1 MYTQFTRA
9 QPLRGVCAALRGN
22 RAPPRRLLA
31 KTDKA
36 NKHSNTV
43 LAEWSGVMLIDA
55 FEEDG
60 FRPPAPYPSPNRLGL
75 IRLLHALR
83 RNPLECWSSDFFTET
98 ISRVKLPIGTAFV
111 VNEPAAIRRV
121 LIDNAVNYR
130 KDPLQ
135 HRVLRAGLADGLL
148 SADGERWDAQRRTLA
163 PLFSL
168 RNVRSLTTDM
178 RAAVDALTQR
188 WLSFP
193 PGSVDVAAE
202 MTVLTLNVLALTIFA
217 DGLPGDL
224 NDFRRSMNDY
234 FRTVGRI
241 GLLDLLGVPDVVPR
255 PGEAKVRATLR
266 YFEAM
271 IDELIAARRRKL
283 DSAACERRN
292 DLLSLLLRALDPDTG
307 RSMTEVEVRSNILT
321 FLSAGHETT
330 ANTLSWALFLLS
342 QSASWRAAV
351 EREAALALAG
361 PDEGMY
367 DRLTVTRA
375 VVEET
380 LRLYPPIPALSRI
393 AEKPDRLG
401 DYEIRARSLIVISP
415 YVLHRHVRHWDKP
428 DIFEPRRFLGEA
440 RRGIERF
447 AYLPFGAGPRTCIG
461 STFALQEATV
471 ALATLLHRFDF
482 RLEPGADVWPLMRVT
497 LRPGNGL
504 PMRITPKRRRDG
516 LQAQSQ
522 HQRRREEAR

>member
-1 MYTQFTRA
+1 
-9 QPLRGVCAALRGN
+9 
-22 RAPPRRLLA
+22 
-31 KTDKA
+31 
-36 NKHSNTV
+36 
-43 LAEWSGVMLIDA
+43 MLIEA

-60 FRPPAPYPSPNRLGL
+60 FRPPAPCPAPTRLGL
-75 IRLLHALR
+75 IRLLQALR
-83 RNPLECWSSDFFTET
+83 SNPLECWSREFFTET

-111 VNEPAAIRRV
+111 VNDPAAIRRV
-121 LIDNAVNYR
+121 LIDNAGNYR

-148 SADGERWDAQRRTLA
+148 SAEGERWDAQRRTLA

-168 RNVRSLTTDM
+168 RNVRSLTPNM
-178 RAAVDALTQR
+178 LAAIDALTRR

-193 PGSVDVAAE
+193 PERSVDVAAE

-266 YFEAM
+266 YFETM
-271 IDELIAARRRKL
+271 IDQLIEARRRKL
-283 DSAACERRN
+283 DSTACERRN

-307 RSMTEVEVRSNILT
+307 RSMTETEVRSNILT

-330 ANTLSWALFLLS
+330 ANTLSWALYLLS
-342 QSASWRAAV
+342 QSACWRAAV
-351 EREAALALAG
+351 EREAAQALAG

-401 DYEIRARSLIVISP
+401 DHEIRPRSLIVISP
-415 YVLHRHVRHWDKP
+415 YVLHRHIRLWDRP
-428 DIFEPRRFLGEA
+428 DVFEPRRFLGEA

-461 STFALQEATV
+461 STFALQEATL

-482 RLEPGADVWPLMRVT
+482 RLAPGADVWPLMRVT

-504 PMRITPKRRRDG
+504 PMRITPKRRLDG
-516 LQAQSQ
+516 LQARLQ
-522 HQRRREEAR
+522 